1 MTVSS
6 HSTARRL
13 WGLTAAADDT
23 SAVEDT
29 IATDKQQTTLTQTA
43 SRRQF
48 EGKSRQSDQQREI
61 FVESDRFWRKS
72 LVSSIFSR
80 TLREICN
87 KQQISLWETFL
98 QLPLLQHFLLLLTKK
113 IMASRRISFSQPPK
127 VMSSLSS
134 LALLCLAAILLL
146 TAQAHAQTPQNLG
159 QALSSGSVLSSVL
172 RDVLSERGVSDDDID
187 DILFTM
193 GARLMHTTGLTKR
206 VSGWKRIPIQAR
218 FAPFGTKLVPSRTY
232 GDSSGS
238 TLLRY
243 GRSVDQ

>member
-1 MTVSS
+1 MS
-6 HSTARRL
+6 
-13 WGLTAAADDT
+13 
-23 SAVEDT
+23 
-29 IATDKQQTTLTQTA
+29 
-43 SRRQF
+43 
-48 EGKSRQSDQQREI
+48 
-61 FVESDRFWRKS
+61 
-72 LVSSIFSR
+72 
-80 TLREICN
+80 
-87 KQQISLWETFL
+87 
-98 QLPLLQHFLLLLTKK
+98 
-113 IMASRRISFSQPPK
+113 SRRISFSQPPK

-134 LALLCLAAILLL
+134 FALLCLAAILLL

-172 RDVLSERGVSDDDID
+172 RDLLSERGVSDDDID

-193 GARLMHTTGLTKR
+193 GARLLHTTGYTKR
-206 VSGWKRIPIQAR
+206 VSGWKRIPIQTR